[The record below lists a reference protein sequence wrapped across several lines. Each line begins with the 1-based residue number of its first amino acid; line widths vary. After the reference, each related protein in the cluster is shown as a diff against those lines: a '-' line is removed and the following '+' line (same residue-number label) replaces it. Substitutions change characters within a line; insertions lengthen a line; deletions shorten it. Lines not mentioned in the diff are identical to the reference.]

1 MPAFPAP
8 QQMMAAKD
16 AQELA
21 KINTEISQPNVQKLM
36 DYSRSVYDLVTQLQ
50 QQVTAVMDSQYNN
63 FSKKA
68 SRHHRPD
75 LGPGP
80 GRRRRFAAA
89 MKSMLD
95 ATNQAF
101 GNMQNMAKQMTEIAD
116 ANLQAASSVTAKAV
130 GAKQKEAVQLPK
142 KPGHAPGFVCPD
154 HARRSRDPLVAPGPV
169 DAAPLDFDADLAIA
183 CRPAPARPRRRV
195 RDGAA
200 DQRGGEKG
208 AASDGRRRCAPS
220 GRQRALVGLLAGQQE
235 RLLDFRR
242 PELIAVE
249 RLQRPLDH
257 RVRHL
262 RKAGH
267 EVMMPAGHHETG
279 DAVERVRH
287 DLRAGRE
294 GHQLQALRRHVVAEA
309 DLGLPLRLRD

>member
-1 MPAFPAP
+1 MSNNNLDQLAAAQKANAEVMTALMRTAFESMKKLAALNMAASREFFNASVSSA

-68 SRHHRPD
+68 SATIAQTSAQAPVGGD
-75 LGPGP
+75 V
-80 GRRRRFAAA
+80 FAAA

-130 GAKQKEAVQLPK
+130 GASK
-142 KPGHAPGFVCPD
+142 K
-154 HARRSRDPLVAPGPV
+154 
-169 DAAPLDFDADLAIA
+169 
-183 CRPAPARPRRRV
+183 
-195 RDGAA
+195 
-200 DQRGGEKG
+200 K
-208 AASDGRRRCAPS
+208 
-220 GRQRALVGLLAGQQE
+220 
-235 RLLDFRR
+235 
-242 PELIAVE
+242 
-249 RLQRPLDH
+249 
-257 RVRHL
+257 
-262 RKAGH
+262 
-267 EVMMPAGHHETG
+267 
-279 DAVERVRH
+279 
-287 DLRAGRE
+287 
-294 GHQLQALRRHVVAEA
+294 
-309 DLGLPLRLRD
+309 